1 MSFES
6 IKGLE
11 IKTHPQSKRL
21 VSINISQSA
30 TDELIKRF
38 SSIDV
43 QDLELKPFLRF
54 FVADE
59 CDKIF
64 ENKIKNLFK
73 KILIDRNYGA
83 FVIGPEKF
91 NPEVT
96 DDKFLVKL
104 STAFTHLVGLP
115 NFDAMTGKYYARFE
129 VKHVDSSDSY
139 LRKAYKRLDLH
150 TDGTYVK
157 EKTDWL
163 LMTKIK
169 EKNVQGGESVLLHL
183 DDWEDCDKFFN
194 HPIGHNDFIWGSPK
208 SKNVDY
214 KVTHPVFFKD
224 NSGKAIISYIDQF
237 PEPQN
242 MEQGLFLNNLSE
254 SLENSKN
261 KIIFK
266 LPPGCSIFSN
276 NYFLLHGRQPFVE
289 NKELQRELLRQRG
302 IFYN

>member
-1 MSFES
+1 MSFEN

-11 IKTHPQSKRL
+11 ITSHPQSKRL
-21 VSINISQSA
+21 ISINISQA
-30 TDELIKRF
+30 AIDELIKKF

-59 CDKIF
+59 CNKIF

-73 KILIDRNYGA
+73 EILTDRNRGA
-83 FVIGPEKF
+83 FVVGPEKF
-91 NPEVT
+91 
-96 DDKFLVKL
+96 
-104 STAFTHLVGLP
+104 
-115 NFDAMTGKYYARFE
+115 
-129 VKHVDSSDSY
+129 SY

-163 LMTKIK
+163 LMTKIM

-183 DDWEDCDKFFN
+183 DDWEDCEKFFN
-194 HPIGHNDFIWGSPK
+194 HPVGQMDFIWGSPK

-224 NSGKAIISYIDQF
+224 NKGKPVISYIDQF
-237 PEPQN
+237 PEPQSL
-242 MEQGLFLNNLSE
+242 EQGLFLNNLSQ
-254 SLENSKN
+254 SLESSKN

-276 NYFLLHGRQPFVE
+276 NYFMLHGRQPFIE
-289 NKELQRELLRQRG
+289 NKELKRELMRQRG
-302 IFYN
+302 VFYN

>member
-1 MSFES
+1 MSFEN

-11 IKTHPQSKRL
+11 ITSHPQSKRL
-21 VSINISQSA
+21 ISINISQA
-30 TDELIKRF
+30 AIDELIKKF

-59 CDKIF
+59 CNKIF

-73 KILIDRNYGA
+73 EILTDRNRGA
-83 FVIGPEKF
+83 FVVGPKKF

-163 LMTKIK
+163 
-169 EKNVQGGESVLLHL
+169 
-183 DDWEDCDKFFN
+183 
-194 HPIGHNDFIWGSPK
+194 
-208 SKNVDY
+208 
-214 KVTHPVFFKD
+214 
-224 NSGKAIISYIDQF
+224 
-237 PEPQN
+237 
-242 MEQGLFLNNLSE
+242 
-254 SLENSKN
+254 
-261 KIIFK
+261 
-266 LPPGCSIFSN
+266 
-276 NYFLLHGRQPFVE
+276 
-289 NKELQRELLRQRG
+289 
-302 IFYN
+302 

>member
-1 MSFES
+1 MTFEN
-6 IKGLE
+6 ITGLA
-11 IKTHPQSKRL
+11 IGVHPQSKRL
-21 VSINISQSA
+21 ISINILQSA
-30 TDELIKRF
+30 IDELAKKF
-38 SSIDV
+38 ALIDI

-59 CDKIF
+59 CNKVFD
-64 ENKIKNLFK
+64 NKIKDLFK
-73 KILIDRNYGA
+73 KILTDRNYGA
-83 FVIGPEKF
+83 FVVGPEKF
-91 NPEVT
+91 NTEVT

-115 NFDAMTGKYYARFE
+115 NFDSMTGKYYARFE
-129 VKHVDSSDSY
+129 VKHEDSSDSY

-194 HPIGHNDFIWGSPK
+194 HPVGQSDFIWGSPK

-224 NSGKAIISYIDQF
+224 
-237 PEPQN
+237 
-242 MEQGLFLNNLSE
+242 
-254 SLENSKN
+254 
-261 KIIFK
+261 
-266 LPPGCSIFSN
+266 
-276 NYFLLHGRQPFVE
+276 
-289 NKELQRELLRQRG
+289 
-302 IFYN
+302 